1 MHFLTAEINALRA
14 EALRAEAKREAQAR
28 AARQS
33 RPLRPS
39 FSLRTLFQRLF
50 AAPVRPA

>member
-1 MHFLTAEINALRA
+1 MHFLTVEISALHA

-28 AARQS
+28 AARQG
-33 RPLRPS
+33 RPQRPG
-39 FSLRTLFQRLF
+39 FSLRTVLHRLF

>member
-1 MHFLTAEINALRA
+1 MHFLTAEINALHA

-33 RPLRPS
+33 RPARPS
-39 FSLRTLFQRLF
+39 FSLRAVLHRLF